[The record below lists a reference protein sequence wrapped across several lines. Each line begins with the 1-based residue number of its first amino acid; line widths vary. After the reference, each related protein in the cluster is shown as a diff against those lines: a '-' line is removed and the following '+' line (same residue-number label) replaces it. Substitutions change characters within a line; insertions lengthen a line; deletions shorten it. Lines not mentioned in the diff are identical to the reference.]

1 VLLRINWVIPRVQIN
16 DTTTNYPKLQIQEML
31 ISLATNDKEKLH
43 ALSKLGIND
52 AKAFLKS
59 TV

>member
-1 VLLRINWVIPRVQIN
+1 VLQPS
-16 DTTTNYPKLQIQEML
+16 DEEML